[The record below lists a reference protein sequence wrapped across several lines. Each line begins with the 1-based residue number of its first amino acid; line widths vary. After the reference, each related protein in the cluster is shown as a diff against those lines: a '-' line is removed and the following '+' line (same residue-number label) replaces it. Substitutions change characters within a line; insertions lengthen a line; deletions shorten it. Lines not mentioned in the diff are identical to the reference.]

1 MKAVA
6 ILENGLANIMKKQ
19 ESNSIL
25 DVWKLL
31 LSFKK
36 RYLVY
41 IFVLATV
48 QGIVPFATMLVTQAL
63 INAIQIK
70 VASAVIVHILIWFAV
85 FSILEIITNL
95 LFTYYQNKYKEY
107 LYLVLNCKL
116 LRETQNFKYVDFE
129 NSDTYDLIDRADQQ
143 IGIRPINIVI
153 ETTTAYTNV
162 ITIISSFLILVLWK
176 PWTIIGFIILP
187 FMAFKYFKEISN
199 TEYKTIFNR
208 TKYERRSWYITYLLT
223 KDIYIKEVRVFNLFT
238 YLFNRFNKLRTTFYH
253 QNLKLFKR
261 KTIFSFVYQFV
272 DFLFTIIVVIAAIR
286 SAFSGEILVGNL
298 MTYINT
304 TSKLDNAVQ
313 SLTTS
318 LFSIY
323 QDSLYSKNII
333 DFFKFTS
340 FRKNTDMRKINYK
353 KKTIK
358 EIDTIEFKK
367 VSFKYP
373 GTETYALKNVE
384 FKINKGETIAL
395 VGKNGSGKTTLI
407 KLLAKLYEDYTGQIL
422 INGIDLKDIDDVSY
436 SSAFSVVFQDFNDY
450 QYTVKENVGFGN
462 LKDMNN
468 NKHIYEA
475 LKKADMD
482 KVVDTFPNKMN
493 QQLGTWFEG
502 SVDLSGGQ
510 WQKIALARGLMKKVK
525 LYILDEPTAALDP
538 QSEYIFFKRFIK
550 STKGSTSF
558 YVTHRFTNVK
568 FANMI
573 LVLDNGQIIQRG
585 THSSLIK
592 QKGLYR
598 RMFDYQTM
606 TYKGE

>member
-1 MKAVA
+1 M
-6 ILENGLANIMKKQ
+6 NKKK
-19 ESNSIL
+19 SNSVFDI
-25 DVWKLL
+25 WKLL
-31 LSFKK
+31 LNFKK
-36 RYLVY
+36 SYLVY

-48 QGIVPFATMLVTQAL
+48 QGLVPFATMLVTQAL

-70 VASAVIVHILIWFAV
+70 ASGAIITYILIWFAL
-85 FSILEIITNL
+85 FSLLEIITNL
-95 LFTYYQNKYKEY
+95 LFAYYQNKYREY

-116 LRETQNFKYVDFE
+116 LDETQNFKYIDFE
-129 NSDTYDLIDRADQQ
+129 NSNTYDLIDRADQQ
-143 IGIRPINIVI
+143 IGVRPINIVI
-153 ETTTAYTNV
+153 ETTAAYTNV

-176 PWTIIGFIILP
+176 PWTITGFLILP

-199 TEYKTIFNR
+199 TEYKTIYNR
-208 TKYERRSWYITYLLT
+208 TKYERQSWYITYLLT
-223 KDIYIKEVRVFNLFT
+223 KDIYIKEIRVFNLFT
-238 YLFNRFNKLRTTFYH
+238 YLFHRFNKLRTAFYH

-261 KTIFSFVYQFV
+261 KTIFSGIYQLI
-272 DFLFTIIVVIAAIR
+272 DFIFTIIVVLAAIK
-286 SAFSGEILVGNL
+286 SAFGGEILVGNL

-340 FRKNTDMRKINYK
+340 FRKKVGMKENNCK
-353 KKTIK
+353 KKKIS
-358 EIDTIEFKK
+358 EINTIEFKN

-373 GTETYALKNVE
+373 GNETYALKNIV
-384 FKINKGETIAL
+384 FKINKGETVAL

-407 KLLAKLYEDYTGQIL
+407 KLLAKLYEGYTGKIL
-422 INGIDLKDIDDVSY
+422 INGLDLKDIDNASY
-436 SSAFSVVFQDFNDY
+436 SSAFSAVFQDFNDY
-450 QYTVKENVGFGN
+450 QYTVRENVGFGN
-462 LKDMNN
+462 LEDMNN
-468 NKHIYEA
+468 DDCIYDA
-475 LKKADMD
+475 LKKADID
-482 KVVDTFPNKMN
+482 KVVEAFPSKLN

-502 SVDLSGGQ
+502 SIDLSGGQ
-510 WQKIALARGLMKKVK
+510 WQKIALARGLMKKVN
-525 LYILDEPTAALDP
+525 LYILDEPTSALDP
-538 QSEYIFFKRFIK
+538 QSEYIFFKRFIE

-568 FANMI
+568 FANKI

-592 QKGLYR
+592 ENGLYKK
-598 RMFDYQTM
+598 MFDYQTM